1 MEHNGGVKVEHQ
13 EVHKE
18 SLGTL
23 ERRAHANATGAS
35 GVVVALCMLNLHFS
49 ASIYFAL
56 SPVSL
61 FKLRKEKRGAVRF
74 YADGERLYGY
84 PIRVALAGQ
93 SGLDVPRKYAKS

>member
-1 MEHNGGVKVEHQ
+1 MEELKWSIKKYIKKAWEPW
-13 EVHKE
+13 
-18 SLGTL
+18 
-23 ERRAHANATGAS
+23 RRAHANATGAS
-35 GVVVALCMLNLHFS
+35 GVVALCMLNLHFS

-61 FKLRKEKRGAVRF
+61 FNCGRKRRRPV